1 MEDDQKW
8 KTTKMEV
15 HQHGYWSE
23 VNKEREFC
31 ILGTRFFY
39 FIILLATITIVAKTA
54 RPLLSLAGP

>member
-1 MEDDQKW
+1 MSQNKDTDFDQSGRRPN
-8 KTTKMEV
+8 MEV

-39 FIILLATITIVAKTA
+39 FIILLATIVAKTSQA
-54 RPLLSLAGP
+54 FA